1 MKNLFCL
8 SLILLL
14 VTSCGSSSKKSE
26 NQSPESQEFSWI
38 ENNDF
43 ESGETVKYD
52 ENSDLF
58 EGSESSYDSLS
69 SESIARLPEFKLEV
83 VATSKDTIGK
93 VISLCYQKKFK
104 EASQVMDSLFKKY
117 KNHPAYWNQVGT
129 CFFLQGNMRG
139 ALLYYNKS
147 LSLNKNYAPP
157 INNLGVIYQKDGRE
171 QKALLAFK
179 KASELNSFSL
189 TPIFNLSQMYLKYG
203 FTDKARSLL
212 AALFKKNGKD
222 MDVINS
228 LAVSYMIEG
237 NYTEALKWYDKIPRD
252 LHSRYD
258 IGINYALTL
267 KLSGRVKDAQTVFER
282 INVTKLGD
290 SSTYYGKV
298 KRYLEL

>member
-1 MKNLFCL
+1 MKNLIFL
-8 SLILLL
+8 SLILALL
-14 VTSCGSSSKKSE
+14 TSCGSSDKKKTSG
-26 NQSPESQEFSWI
+26 NNKNQEFAWI

-43 ESGETVKYD
+43 QTEKAVKYD
-52 ENSDLF
+52 ETSDLF
-58 EGSESSYDSLS
+58 EGDESEYDSLS

-93 VISLCYQKKFK
+93 VISLCYQRKFK
-104 EASQVMDSLFKKY
+104 QASQVMDALFKKY

-129 CFFLQGNMRG
+129 CFFLQGNMRE

-147 LSLNKNYAPP
+147 LSLNKKYAPP
-157 INNLGVIYQKDGRE
+157 INNLGVIYQRDGRE

-212 AALFKKNGKD
+212 SALVKKNSKD
-222 MDVINS
+222 VDVINS

-237 NYTEALKWYDKIPRD
+237 NFQEALKWYDKIPRD
-252 LHSRYD
+252 LHARFD

-267 KLSGRVKDAQTVFER
+267 SLVGRPSDAKVIFER
-282 INVTKLGD
+282 INVTKLGKSAD
-290 SSTYYGKV
+290 YYGKV
-298 KRYLEL
+298 KRHLGL

>member
-1 MKNLFCL
+1 MKNIISILMILF
-8 SLILLL
+8 LLA
-14 VTSCGSSSKKSE
+14 SCGSSSKKTE
-26 NQSPESQEFSWI
+26 NSDSMSQEFSWI

-52 ENSDLF
+52 ESNDSF
-58 EGSESSYDSLS
+58 EGDESEFDSLS

-93 VISLCYQKKFK
+93 VISLCYQKKFN
-104 EASQVMDSLFKKY
+104 EASQVMDTLFKKY

-139 ALLYYNKS
+139 ALLYYNKA

-157 INNLGVIYQKDGRE
+157 INNLGVIYERDGRE

-212 AALFKKNGKD
+212 AALYKKNSKD
-222 MDVINS
+222 VDVVNS

-237 NYTEALKWYDKIPRD
+237 NHQEALKWYDKIPRE

-267 KLSGRVKDAQTVFER
+267 KLGGRPSDAKVIFER

-290 SSTYYGKV
+290 SSAYYGKV
-298 KRYLEL
+298 KRFLEL

>member
-1 MKNLFCL
+1 MKKLLTFSIILFL
-8 SLILLL
+8 A
-14 VTSCGSSSKKSE
+14 TSCGSSSKKE
-26 NQSPESQEFSWI
+26 QTQDPKNQEFAWI

-43 ESGETVKYD
+43 EAGETVKYD
-52 ENSDLF
+52 ETSDIF
-58 EGSESSYDSLS
+58 GGDESEFDSLS
-69 SESIARLPEFKLEV
+69 TESIARLPEFKLEV
-83 VATSKDTIGK
+83 VATSKDSIGK
-93 VISLCYQKKFK
+93 VISLCYQRKFK
-104 EASQVMDSLFKKY
+104 EASQVMDALFKKY
-117 KNHPAYWNQVGT
+117 KNHPAYWNQIGT

-157 INNLGVIYQKDGRE
+157 INNLGVIYQRDGRE

-212 AALFKKNGKD
+212 AALVKKNSKD
-222 MDVINS
+222 NDVINS

-237 NYTEALKWYDKIPRD
+237 NYQEALKWYEKIPRD

-258 IGINYALTL
+258 VGINYALTL
-267 KLSGRVKDAQTVFER
+267 KLAGRPSDAKTVFER

-290 SSTYYGKV
+290 STEYYGKV